1 MDIDKE
7 RSDFAYL
14 DRVQRVSKLLEE
26 LGADFDPGDEP
37 DNPAWLELSGWG
49 PEAVEALLGSAWSS
63 DHLLDAAVNILG
75 WRKDRAAVLPL
86 ADILLQLDECN
97 FEDHLAWLF
106 TAATLVD
113 ALGRIGDV
121 RAIPALNK
129 LLAGL
134 LGIAEK
140 DLEKTQ
146 PATDLAE
153 SIPENYP
160 QDGNE
165 LLYSSLLDAYET
177 LGKGSV
183 FPILYLLALPYPY
196 LVDQALDLLQ
206 KWETLP
212 SNKILTILVQRGS
225 RKAGSLLGN

>member
-1 MDIDKE
+1 MVI
-7 RSDFAYL
+7 RS
-14 DRVQRVSKLLEE
+14 
-26 LGADFDPGDEP
+26 PC
-37 DNPAWLELSGWG
+37 WI
-49 PEAVEALLGSAWSS
+49 
-63 DHLLDAAVNILG
+63 AAVNILG
-75 WRKDRAAVLPL
+75 WRKDKAAVLPL
-86 ADILLQLDECN
+86 ADILAQLDERN

-113 ALGRIGDV
+113 ALGRIGDE
-121 RAIPALNK
+121 RALPALNK

-165 LLYSSLLDAYET
+165 LLYASLLDAYEAM
-177 LGKGSV
+177 GKDSV
-183 FPILYLLALPYPY
+183 IPVHYLLSLPYPY
-196 LVDQALDLLQ
+196 LIDQALDLLQ

-212 SNKILTILVQRGS
+212 GDKILTILAQRGS
-225 RKAGSLLGN
+225 NKAACLIGK